1 MSNDGFA
8 PPSDGGAGWSGTG
21 GWAGSEPERLAGP
34 GGPGGPTSHSRRS
47 PRGTKVAALVA
58 VLVVLIGGGAFA
70 FYRVDPLHLFRAGPQ
85 AAEAVPSDAIAY
97 VGVDL
102 DPSAQ
107 QKIAALRFLTRFP
120 GFTKATK
127 LTDANSDIRKSIANE
142 ILGDC
147 PGLSY
152 AADVEPWLGSKLGM
166 AVLPGRGRGAGSPSP
181 FALLQVTDQA
191 AAQRSLGK
199 LTSCLAGRGG
209 TAAAHAFVDGYLVLG
224 ATSAQTQRYVADL
237 RQGSLAASTTFQAD
251 MAALGTP
258 GVASAWADLSA
269 LTRLTHQPD
278 LNPAL
283 ALNSSYRR
291 AAATLR
297 FGSGDVQLVT
307 AAYGGSATSQVVAN
321 PVVHLPASTMAA
333 LSVSGGEKY
342 LDSEWPALAKRLKGQ
357 GVDLGQ
363 TAAML
368 RAETGLSLPSDLAT
382 LLGQNLLV
390 AVDRSGA
397 TAATLRSGNFQR
409 LSIGARFTND
419 PGSLDRVYAKIVGLF
434 QQSGGR
440 LPLVKRDFPDGISVA
455 SNAGYAESLGR
466 LQGDLGDSADFKSVV
481 DNGASQQ
488 FVLYVDFATIRAQ
501 VLAALQDSGA
511 PPNAVDNLRPLR
523 ALGVTGSR
531 HGQYLVTTVTVSA
544 N

>member
-1 MSNDGFA
+1 MSSDGFA
-8 PPSDGGAGWSGTG
+8 QPSDAGAGWPGSG
-21 GWAGSEPERLAGP
+21 GWAGPEPERLAGP
-34 GGPGGPTSHSRRS
+34 GGPGGPTSHSRRG

-85 AAEAVPSDAIAY
+85 AAEAVPSDAVAY
-97 VGVDL
+97 IGVDL

-127 LTDANSDIRKSIANE
+127 LTDANADIRKSIANE

-152 AADVEPWLGSKLGM
+152 AADVEPWLGSKLGV
-166 AVLPGRGRGAGSPSP
+166 AVLPARGAGSPSP

-191 AAQRSLGK
+191 AAQRSVGK
-199 LTSCLAGRGG
+199 ITSCLAGRGG
-209 TAAAHAFVDGYLVLG
+209 TSAAHAFADGYLVLG

-237 RQGSLAASTTFQAD
+237 RQGSLAASPTFQAD

-269 LTRLTHQPD
+269 LTKLTHQPD

-283 ALNSSYRR
+283 ALNPSYRR

-307 AAYGGSATSQVVAN
+307 AAYGGSTSSQVVTN
-321 PVVHLPASTMAA
+321 PIVHLPASTMAA
-333 LSVSGGEKY
+333 LSLSGGEKY
-342 LDSEWPALAKRLKGQ
+342 LDSEWPTLAKRLKGQ

-390 AVDRSGA
+390 AVDRSGV

-419 PGSLDRVYAKIVGLF
+419 PGSLDRVYTKIVGLF
-434 QQSGGR
+434 QLSGTR

-488 FVLYVDFATIRAQ
+488 FVLYVDFAAIRSQ
-501 VLAALQDSGA
+501 VLAALQSSGA
-511 PPNAVDNLRPLR
+511 PPKVVDNLRPLR
-523 ALGVTGSR
+523 ALGVTGS
-531 HGQYLVTTVTVSA
+531 HEGHYAVTTVTVSA
-544 N
+544 D